1 MIGLIQ
7 GVTKASVEI
16 DLQQVASID
25 FGILLMIGFFNGD
38 EQSQIERFVDRVIS
52 YRIFK
57 DSHGKTNQSLIDSG
71 GKLLVVPQFTLAAET
86 SKGKRPSFSSALE
99 PQIAKLFFQE
109 SVEYARNRLNVEE
122 GVFGAHMEVRSVND
136 GPCSFILTG

>member
-7 GVTKASVEI
+7 GVSKASVDV
-16 DLQQVASID
+16 DLQEVASID
-25 FGILLMIGFFNGD
+25 FGMLLMIGFFKRD
-38 EQSQIERFVDRVIS
+38 ERSQIERFVDRVIS

-57 DSHGKTNQSLIDSG
+57 DSHGKTNRSLIDSG

-86 SKGKRPSFSSALE
+86 SKGNRPSFSSALE
-99 PQIAKLFFQE
+99 LQTAKLFFQVF
-109 SVEYARNRLNVEE
+109 VEYAQTKLGVEK
-122 GVFGAHMEVRSVND
+122 GVFGAHMEVYSVND

>member
-7 GVTKASVEI
+7 RVTRASVDI

-25 FGILLMIGFFNGD
+25 FGILLMIGFFKGD
-38 EQSQIERFVDRVIS
+38 ERGQIKRFVDRVIS

-57 DSHGKTNQSLIDSG
+57 DSHGKTNRSLIDSG

-86 SKGKRPSFSSALE
+86 SKGNRPSFSSALE
-99 PQIAKLFFQE
+99 PQIAKLFFREFVERAQTKL
-109 SVEYARNRLNVEE
+109 SVEV
-122 GVFGAHMEVRSVND
+122 GVFGAHMEVYSVND

>member
-25 FGILLMIGFFNGD
+25 SGMLLMIGFLNGD
-38 EQSQIERFVDRVIS
+38 ERNQIERFVDRVVS
-52 YRIFK
+52 YRIFQ
-57 DSHGKTNQSLIDSG
+57 DSHGKMNRSLIEAKG
-71 GKLLVVPQFTLAAET
+71 ELLVVPQFTLAAET
-86 SKGKRPSFSSALE
+86 SKGNRPSFSSALE
-99 PQIAKLFFQE
+99 PQTAKLFFQE
-109 SVEYARNRLNVEE
+109 FVEYAQTKLSVEE
-122 GVFGAHMEVRSVND
+122 GVFGAHMEVYSVND

>member
-57 DSHGKTNQSLIDSG
+57 DSHGKTNRSLIDSG

-86 SKGKRPSFSSALE
+86 SKGNRPSFSSALE
-99 PQIAKLFFQE
+99 PQTAKLLFQE
-109 SVEYARNRLNVEE
+109 FVEYARTKLGVEE
-122 GVFGAHMEVRSVND
+122 GVFGAHMKVYSVND

>member
-25 FGILLMIGFFNGD
+25 FGILLMIGFLNGD

-57 DSHGKTNQSLIDSG
+57 DSDGKTNRSLIDSG

-86 SKGKRPSFSSALE
+86 SKGNRPSFSSALE

-109 SVEYARNRLNVEE
+109 FVDYAQ
-122 GVFGAHMEVRSVND
+122 
-136 GPCSFILTG
+136 TK